1 MAIAFFGAGRAL
13 CWSLVQFGFGARCR
27 IPDRAPLKPNV
38 GRLLLRS
45 AISCLFLACA
55 LASHA
60 APATPT
66 TTNSA
71 PTNAAPAQPTFVV
84 KAYQIEG
91 NSLLPVEMIEKIFG
105 DHVGP
110 KLTFA
115 DISAALSEFQL
126 AYRARGFVT
135 VKVELPPQKLTNG
148 IVRVL
153 VTEGKLADVV
163 VAGNRYY
170 SEANIRRALPS
181 LRTNV
186 AINNLILAQEL
197 DAANSSRDRTIYP
210 VLGPGPEDGTST
222 LTLKVKDRLPLHG
235 RMELSNPSTPGT
247 PELRVNSSMQY
258 NNLWQLEHQLGV
270 QYSFTPEKVKE
281 DDRAP
286 IYLDQP
292 SIANYSAFYRIPLV
306 SDAERERATRDYS
319 IGDFGYDEVNKRFRA
334 PAMSG
339 RPELL
344 FYGSRSD
351 IDNGVKLGERKLI
364 TETAVAKFESQSS
377 GQDKTVNGNLGAR
390 YIRPLRDM
398 VGIKSSLS
406 FGVDYKSYL
415 LTSFSTNTFFTT
427 FTTTNNGVPD
437 VQTTTVPFAQPTMR
451 QHIQYLPLSLS
462 YDASIA
468 DKWGRTT
475 FNFNNSFNVAGLLEG
490 PDVIRRTTAVTNGSG
505 QLTNVVTTTRATDH
519 AGAYYTVNAGL
530 MREQKLWSDWTARIR
545 ADGQWASQPLISNEQ
560 FGLGGQSGPRGY
572 RDGSEY
578 GDTGWRLMVEAG
590 APVLDIG
597 MVDGT
602 MPMLVRFTMFSDYGQ
617 RFLMNN
623 PAGRPSVLDL
633 WSAGFT
639 VGATISERWE
649 MRITTGWALL
659 NTPTTQAGDMRMTF
673 SVSLQY

>member
-13 CWSLVQFGFGARCR
+13 CWSLVQFGFGARSH

-292 SIANYSAFYRIPLV
+292 SIANYSAFYRIPFV

-406 FGVDYKSYL
+406 FGVDYKSY
-415 LTSFSTNTFFTT
+415 S
-427 FTTTNNGVPD
+427 
-437 VQTTTVPFAQPTMR
+437 
-451 QHIQYLPLSLS
+451 
-462 YDASIA
+462 
-468 DKWGRTT
+468 
-475 FNFNNSFNVAGLLEG
+475 
-490 PDVIRRTTAVTNGSG
+490 
-505 QLTNVVTTTRATDH
+505 
-519 AGAYYTVNAGL
+519 
-530 MREQKLWSDWTARIR
+530 
-545 ADGQWASQPLISNEQ
+545 
-560 FGLGGQSGPRGY
+560 
-572 RDGSEY
+572 
-578 GDTGWRLMVEAG
+578 
-590 APVLDIG
+590 
-597 MVDGT
+597 
-602 MPMLVRFTMFSDYGQ
+602 
-617 RFLMNN
+617 
-623 PAGRPSVLDL
+623 
-633 WSAGFT
+633 
-639 VGATISERWE
+639 
-649 MRITTGWALL
+649 
-659 NTPTTQAGDMRMTF
+659 
-673 SVSLQY
+673 